1 MEQQVNWKKM
11 YLTMAAAAEDAL
23 ALLPPEPERLP
34 PPAVPWSGDCWPLRR
49 STSPLVRIEGGGEVS
64 FSVSR

>member
-23 ALLPPEPERLP
+23 ALLPPEPEAAAARGVLERGLL
-34 PPAVPWSGDCWPLRR
+34 AAEEVYIASGGD
-49 STSPLVRIEGGGEVS
+49 
-64 FSVSR
+64 